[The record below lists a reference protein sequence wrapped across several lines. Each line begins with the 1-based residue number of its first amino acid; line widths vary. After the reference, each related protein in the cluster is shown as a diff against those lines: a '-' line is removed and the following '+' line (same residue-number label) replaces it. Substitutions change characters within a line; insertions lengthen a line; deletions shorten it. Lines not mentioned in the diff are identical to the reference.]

1 MQIKKK
7 KKLGLNMSIFIPNK
21 KCFLNLINLRNI
33 KNNNLST
40 INLYIFVR
48 LNLLVYNITI
58 KNYIKHF

>member
-1 MQIKKK
+1 
-7 KKLGLNMSIFIPNK
+7 MSIFIPNK
-21 KCFLNLINLRNI
+21 KCFLNLINLRN
-33 KNNNLST
+33 NNLNT